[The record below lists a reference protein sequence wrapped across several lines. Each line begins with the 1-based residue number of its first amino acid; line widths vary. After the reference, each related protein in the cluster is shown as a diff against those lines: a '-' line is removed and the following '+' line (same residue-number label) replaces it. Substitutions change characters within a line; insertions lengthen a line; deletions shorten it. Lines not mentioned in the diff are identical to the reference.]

1 MRSTNVA
8 PDLSSSSARVSDI
21 VSTAIF
27 SGTNCLLV
35 SIPGM
40 LDYNCHSPH

>member
-1 MRSTNVA
+1 
-8 PDLSSSSARVSDI
+8 VSEI

-27 SGTNCLLV
+27 SGTNCLLL

-40 LDYNCHSPH
+40 VHTHS